1 MPGPD
6 EHPPVPP
13 TSRAAMP
20 SFRDR
25 LHRAAGAG
33 AFGHLLSD
41 GDAARYD
48 DVRPGYPP
56 EVVAL
61 ARGRDVLDVGAG
73 TGKLTAALAAAG
85 HRVTAVEPG
94 AEMLATLGRACP
106 GVARVRGTAEATGL
120 AGGSFDTI
128 TCAQTWHWVDVPAAS
143 AEFAR
148 LLRPG
153 GRVVLTWNT
162 LDVRVP
168 WVHRLTRIM
177 HAGDVQ
183 KPGFVPDVAPP
194 LRITGELRLEW
205 EQRLT
210 PGQIVLLARTR
221 SYWLRSKPA
230 TREKVEANLRWYL
243 HDHLGFAPGDEVAL
257 PYRSDSFVAEPIQ
270 PNSAL

>member
-1 MPGPD
+1 MP
-6 EHPPVPP
+6 V
-13 TSRAAMP
+13 
-20 SFRDR
+20 FRDGA
-25 LHRAAGAG
+25 HRRVGAG
-33 AFGHLLSD
+33 AFGEGLSD

-48 DVRPGYPP
+48 DVRPGYPQ

-61 ARGRDVLDVGAG
+61 VGAGVGAGTTDAGTIGAALDVLDVGAG
-73 TGKLTAALAAAG
+73 TGKLTAALVASG

-94 AEMLATLGRACP
+94 AEMLAALGRACP
-106 GVARVRGTAEATGL
+106 DVARVRATAEATGL
-120 AGGSFDTI
+120 ADGSFDAI

-183 KPGFVPDVAPP
+183 KPGFVPDVAAP
-194 LRITGELRLEW
+194 LRITDELRLEW
-205 EQRLT
+205 EQLLT
-210 PGQIVLLARTR
+210 PEQIVMLARTR
-221 SYWLRSKPA
+221 SYWLRSA
-230 TREKVEANLRWYL
+230 QRTREKVEANLRWYL
-243 HDHLGFAPGDEVAL
+243 HDHLGFASDDVVPL
-257 PYRSDSFVAEPIQ
+257 PYRCDSFVLEVAGHGGT
-270 PNSAL
+270 

>member
-1 MPGPD
+1 
-6 EHPPVPP
+6 
-13 TSRAAMP
+13 MP
-20 SFRDR
+20 SFRDGV
-25 LHRAAGAG
+25 HRRVGAG

-56 EVVAL
+56 EVVDLVGAAAAVPGDAL
-61 ARGRDVLDVGAG
+61 DVLDVGAG
-73 TGKLTAALAAAG
+73 TGKLTAALVAAG

-94 AEMLATLGRACP
+94 GEMLAALERACP
-106 GVARVRGTAEATGL
+106 GVPRVRATAEATGL
-120 AGGSFDTI
+120 ADGSFDAI

-153 GRVVLTWNT
+153 GRIVLTWNT

-194 LRITGELRLEW
+194 LRIVDELRLEW
-205 EQRLT
+205 EQQLT
-210 PGQIVLLARTR
+210 PEQVVMLARTR
-221 SYWLRSKPA
+221 SYWLRSKPE
-230 TREKVEANLRWYL
+230 TRDKVEANLRWYL
-243 HDHLGFAPGDEVAL
+243 HDHLGFAPGDVVPL
-257 PYRSDSFVAEPIQ
+257 PYRCDSFVLEVAGPA
-270 PNSAL
+270 SAGSAFD

>member
-1 MPGPD
+1 
-6 EHPPVPP
+6 
-13 TSRAAMP
+13 MP
-20 SFRDR
+20 SFRDGA
-25 LHRAAGAG
+25 HRAAGAG
-33 AFGHLLSD
+33 AFGDSLSD
-41 GDAARYD
+41 ADAARYD

-61 ARGRDVLDVGAG
+61 LADGDRAGAALDVLDVGAG
-73 TGKLTAALAAAG
+73 TGKLTAGLVAAG

-94 AEMLATLGRACP
+94 AEMLAGLARACP
-106 GVARVRGTAEATGL
+106 GVARVRATAEETGL
-120 AGGSFDTI
+120 AGGSFDAI

-153 GRVVLTWNT
+153 GVVVLTWNT

-194 LRITGELRLEW
+194 LRITDELRLNW
-205 EQRLT
+205 EQLLT
-210 PGQIVLLARTR
+210 PEQIVMLARTR
-221 SYWLRSKPA
+221 SYWLRSKPG
-230 TREKVEANLRWYL
+230 TREKVEANLRWYM
-243 HDHLGFAPGDEVAL
+243 HDHLGFAPGDAVAL
-257 PYRSDSFVAEPIQ
+257 PYRCDSFVLRAAPS
-270 PNSAL
+270 SAG